1 MRFLPIIPVLTK
13 KWLCLVAA
21 VLLCLT
27 AFAQQ
32 KKELE
37 ERRKRLMQE
46 IELTSSLLNE
56 TTRNRAA
63 TYDLYVTLQNQIVKR
78 KQLVLTLRKEIQYT
92 AENIERTQEVI
103 AALESDTEQLKEEY
117 AEMARRAYRFKLS
130 NNHLFFLFS
139 ADDFNDAFQRWR
151 YLKQYDEYRKKQ
163 AHLIMETQK
172 TLEQKIENL
181 ELRKAEKETLLS
193 SEVQQHRLLNKE
205 LEDKN
210 KILQALRSDEK
221 RLKKDLATQEKDRR
235 RLDDS
240 IKDIIRS
247 EVAVKKKKEPITV
260 EIINSE
266 SGKDATRLF
275 QSQRGKLPWPVSKG
289 VITRRFGKQAHP
301 TLKKIEISN
310 NGIDIRTDRMAE
322 VRAVFEGKVVGLTFV
337 PGYNN
342 MLIIQHGDYYSV
354 YSNLDEVFVD
364 KGDKVDAKQALGKL
378 SVNSKSNVSEL
389 HFEVWREKTRLNPAD
404 WVRR

>member
-1 MRFLPIIPVLTK
+1 MR
-13 KWLCLVAA
+13 
-21 VLLCLT
+21 
-27 AFAQQ
+27 
-32 KKELE
+32 
-37 ERRKRLMQE
+37 E
-46 IELTSSLLNE
+46 IALTSSLLNE
-56 TTRNRAA
+56 TTRNRSA

-92 AENIERTQEVI
+92 AENIERTQDVI
-103 AALESDTEQLKEEY
+103 AALESDTEQLEEEY
-117 AEMARRAYRFKLS
+117 AEMARQAYRFKLS

-139 ADDFNDAFQRWR
+139 ADGFNDAFQRWR

-163 AHLIMETQK
+163 AHLIMATQK
-172 TLEQKIENL
+172 TLEQKIGNL
-181 ELRKAEKETLLS
+181 ELRKAEKEKLLS
-193 SEVQQHRLLNKE
+193 SEVKQHRMLNKE
-205 LEDKN
+205 LDDKN

-221 RLKKDLATQEKDRR
+221 RLKKDLDTQEKDRR

-247 EVAVKKKKEPITV
+247 EVATKKKEPITV
-260 EIINSE
+260 EIINSA

-310 NGIDIRTDRMAE
+310 NGIDIRADRMAE

-354 YSNLDEVFVD
+354 YSNLDEVFVK
-364 KGDKVDAKQALGKL
+364 KGDKVDDKQALGKL

-389 HFEVWREKTRLNPAD
+389 HFEIWREKTRLNPAD

>member
-1 MRFLPIIPVLTK
+1 MKFLPIIPVLTR
-13 KWLCLVAA
+13 KWLCLIAA
-21 VLLCLT
+21 VLCCLT
-27 AFAQQ
+27 VSAQQ

-37 ERRKRLMQE
+37 ERRKRLMRE
-46 IELTSSLLNE
+46 IALTSSLLNE
-56 TTRNRAA
+56 TTRNRSA

-92 AENIERTQEVI
+92 AENIERTQDVI
-103 AALESDTEQLKEEY
+103 AALESDTEQLEEEY
-117 AEMARRAYRFKLS
+117 AEMARQAYRFKLS

-139 ADDFNDAFQRWR
+139 ADGFNDAFQRWR

-163 AHLIMETQK
+163 AHLIMATQK
-172 TLEQKIENL
+172 TLEQKIGNL
-181 ELRKAEKETLLS
+181 ELRKAEKEKLLS
-193 SEVQQHRLLNKE
+193 SEVKQHRMLNKE
-205 LEDKN
+205 LDDKN

-221 RLKKDLATQEKDRR
+221 RLKKDLDTQEKDRR

-247 EVAVKKKKEPITV
+247 EVATKKKEPITV
-260 EIINSE
+260 EIINSA

-310 NGIDIRTDRMAE
+310 NGIDIRADRMAE

-354 YSNLDEVFVD
+354 YSNLDEVFVK
-364 KGDKVDAKQALGKL
+364 KGDKVDDKQALGKL

-389 HFEVWREKTRLNPAD
+389 HFEIWREKTRLNPAD